1 MKLYTI
7 VGYPDDGYYGNIAS
21 CTYLFTQEQVEEIV
35 GKDFEECIFDIKP
48 MKKFKQDKNGA
59 WRSVPISK
67 NVIDKLC
74 ELAPYGRDITGFS
87 FIEMNMYK
95 EDTR

>member
-7 VGYPDDGYYGNIAS
+7 VGCPSDGYYGDIAN

-35 GKDFEECIFDIKP
+35 GKDFEKCIFDIKT
-48 MKKFKQDKNGA
+48 MKKAKQENGV
-59 WRSVPISK
+59 WRNVPISK
-67 NVIDKLC
+67 SIIDKLC
-74 ELAPYGRDITGFS
+74 ELAPYGHGIIGFS

-95 EDTR
+95 EEEK